1 MSAGKNKNGRRLFFF
16 GRVRSRRS
24 RRSERKRSL
33 ALTAWTH
40 RGARLVSRGLRV
52 GPQRDF
58 LVVRLVRHHLRR
70 EGKRGGQ
77 SVSGTVERRKA
88 SSCLRS
94 SRPTTDAAIVG
105 RLETRGDDAS
115 EMTRVRDNRVPSSPW
130 PFLPRRTRRWST
142 RTRSLPSRPS
152 TRTLASLDVNG
163 SRAPRRG

>member
-1 MSAGKNKNGRRLFFF
+1 MSGKKQKRWADVFLRA
-16 GRVRSRRS
+16 
-24 RRSERKRSL
+24 RSL
-33 ALTAWTH
+33 SSFASGRAKTVPALTAWTH

-58 LVVRLVRHHLRR
+58 LVVRLVRHNLRR

-88 SSCLRS
+88 SSCLHS

-105 RLETRGDDAS
+105 RLETRGEDAS

-130 PFLPRRTRRWST
+130 HFLPRRTRRWST
-142 RTRSLPSRPS
+142 RTRSPPSR
-152 TRTLASLDVNG
+152 RR
-163 SRAPRRG
+163 RAPLRRSM